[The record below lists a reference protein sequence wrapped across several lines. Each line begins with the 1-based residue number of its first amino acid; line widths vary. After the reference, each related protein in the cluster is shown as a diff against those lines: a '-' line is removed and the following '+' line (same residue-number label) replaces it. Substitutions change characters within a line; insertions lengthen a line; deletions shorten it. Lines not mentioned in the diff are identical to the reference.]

1 MELAPILKAGGER
14 RKEGREKERRTERKE
29 REGKL
34 EM

>member
-1 MELAPILKAGGER
+1 MELAHILKAGGER
-14 RKEGREKERRTERKE
+14 RKEGREKERTEKKK